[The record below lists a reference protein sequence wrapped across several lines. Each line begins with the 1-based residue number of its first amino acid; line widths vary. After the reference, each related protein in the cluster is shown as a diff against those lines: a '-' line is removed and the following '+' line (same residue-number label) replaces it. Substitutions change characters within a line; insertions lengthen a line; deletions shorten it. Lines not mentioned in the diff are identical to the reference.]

1 METKLSDANVLTSP
15 LLRPQQHTIAS
26 PLALP
31 AQPSPSP
38 QSITIGAALALAR
51 QCPRASLP
59 FRAVNR
65 PEKPGHDPG
74 MQRHHLLPRQLLSR
88 RCFGPL
94 FDEIGRVRIGFD
106 DFRSNGLLLPA
117 NTTAA
122 LRIGLPMHRGPH
134 RDYNALV
141 LERVG
146 QVESSWSALR
156 LRAPEIALD
165 EAVLRLKLLQKA
177 LRRRLLDPGRKRF
190 ALSRFDPLGRE
201 ADFTEMDAMVDALW
215 PDTETAIAA
224 PELFAPELAL
234 IQSSAGPAQMA
245 ARATSSAFA
254 F

>member
-1 METKLSDANVLTSP
+1 MATKLIDADVLTSP
-15 LLRPQQHTIAS
+15 FLRPQQHNF
-26 PLALP
+26 
-31 AQPSPSP
+31 PSL
-38 QSITIGAALALAR
+38 TIGAALALAR
-51 QCPRASLP
+51 QCPRTALP

-88 RCFGPL
+88 RCFGLL

-117 NTTAA
+117 SAPAA
-122 LRIGLPMHRGPH
+122 LRIGLPLHRGPH

-146 QVESSWSALR
+146 QVEASWSVLR

-165 EAVLRLKLLQKA
+165 EAVLRLRLLQKA
-177 LRRRLLDPGRKRF
+177 LRRRLLDPVRKRLT
-190 ALSRFDPLGRE
+190 LSRFDPLGRE
-201 ADFTEMDAMVDALW
+201 VDFAQIDAMVDALW
-215 PDTETAIAA
+215 PETEPAINA
-224 PELFAPELAL
+224 PEQLAPPELAL
-234 IQSSAGPAQMA
+234 IQPSASPAQMA
-245 ARATSSAFA
+245 VRAVSSAFA